1 MEVKDKYDQL
11 EESLYGDET
20 YGDETYGDK
29 DDQIKYMWDK
39 YKKEVNKKK

>member
-11 EESLYGDET
+11 EDSLYGDET
-20 YGDETYGDK
+20 HNDK
-29 DDQIKYMWDK
+29 DDQIKDMWDK